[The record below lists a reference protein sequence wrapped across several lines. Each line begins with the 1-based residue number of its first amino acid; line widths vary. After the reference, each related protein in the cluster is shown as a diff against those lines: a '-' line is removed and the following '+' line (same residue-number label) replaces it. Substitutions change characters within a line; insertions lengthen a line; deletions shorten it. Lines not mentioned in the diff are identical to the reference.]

1 MVSDVVSD
9 RRVGCCYLCEGWK
22 FRQEGEVGAG
32 RIFGAEGG
40 SWGGRKGADALYL

>member
-1 MVSDVVSD
+1 MSD

-40 SWGGRKGADALYL
+40 SWGGREGADTLYL